1 MLRYR
6 YQKRKVIGGKI
17 GGNVFDIVKN
27 LVMAGSKLV
36 VSHLPELAKTM
47 AMGAANM
54 AGQKMVQKMLPKV
67 GQGTP
72 RTKQLLSNNS
82 RGVISTLIE
91 VKKKCG
97 GGMKRII

>member
-54 AGQKMVQKMLPKV
+54 AGQKLGQKLLPKV
-67 GQGTP
+67 GQGT
-72 RTKQLLSNNS
+72 KQLLSDNS
-82 RGVISTLIE
+82 RGILSNLIE